1 MREIVIV
8 IADLY
13 LPPGS
18 TEVGDASYAATAQP
32 SGFASDASAAGTVG
46 TSSPGPLALEHVARF
61 GQRRTLD
68 AEGGWRAWLARR
80 LGREDLANVPPA
92 VIATAAFD
100 PWPPSAPLE
109 PRPSAAA
116 TTASAETASL
126 APTARSAALSSTA
139 WFATPLH
146 RIAGLTTLHLDR
158 RGILHLSAAD
168 AEGFV
173 LDFNRTF
180 GNDPTSPLHLHDVP
194 GASLLLQAPA
204 NLMAM
209 TTEPARALVRG
220 LEDSMPQGTQA
231 NAFKRLSAEV
241 EMWLHDHPLNTFRI
255 KRGDLPVNA
264 FWFWGGGPLES
275 RPQRAPPHATRALRL
290 FGADPYLPGLAGLTG
305 GTFLNALPKVFPDV
319 ANTQRTVFLTQINP
333 LLHAHPT
340 ASVFDAVA
348 EIDRRFITP
357 ALAAIQAGAAE
368 SLTLVV
374 NDIELTVRRHDRW
387 KFWRRFKP
395 ILTGIS

>member
-13 LPPGS
+13 LPSTS
-18 TEVGDASYAATAQP
+18 TEAAANAAGASDTAYGMAAT
-32 SGFASDASAAGTVG
+32 
-46 TSSPGPLALEHVARF
+46 SPGPLALEHMARF

-68 AEGGWRAWLARR
+68 VEGGWRAWLARR
-80 LGREDLANVPPA
+80 LGRDDLVDFPPA
-92 VIATAAFD
+92 VLATAAFD
-100 PWPPSAPLE
+100 QWPPLATG
-109 PRPSAAA
+109 RP
-116 TTASAETASL
+116 TGAS
-126 APTARSAALSSTA
+126 A

-158 RGILHLSAAD
+158 RSILPLSAAD

-180 GNDPTSPLHLHDVP
+180 GSDPTSLLRLHDVP
-194 GASLLLQAPA
+194 GASLLLEAPA

-220 LEDSMPQGTQA
+220 LEDSMPQGPQA
-231 NAFKRLSAEV
+231 SAFKRLSAEV

-264 FWFWGGGPLES
+264 FWFWGGGALEG
-275 RPQRAPPHATRALRL
+275 RPQRLAPSAERSLRL
-290 FGADPYLPGLAGLTG
+290 FGEDPYLAGLSGLTG
-305 GTFLNALPKVFPDV
+305 GPLVHPLPKMFPDV
-319 ANTQRTVFLTQINP
+319 TKTQRTVFLTQVNP

-340 ASVFDAVA
+340 WSVLDAFA
-348 EIDRRFITP
+348 ELDRRFIVP
-357 ALAAIQAGAAE
+357 ALAALQAGAVE
-368 SLTLVV
+368 CLTLVA
-374 NDIELTVRRHDRW
+374 NDIELTVRRKDRL

-395 ILTGIS
+395 TLRGLR